1 MLRQQVVTA
10 LQTRRG
16 CVQSVM
22 SLQQHVVI
30 NWTGQMKLSRGN
42 HSVTEYYEE
51 SALME
56 LRIYTHTHT
65 HTHTHTWISTKQKGK
80 KFLKQLYRIFSS
92 DLFP

>member
-1 MLRQQVVTA
+1 
-10 LQTRRG
+10 
-16 CVQSVM
+16 
-22 SLQQHVVI
+22 
-30 NWTGQMKLSRGN
+30 MKLSRGN

-65 HTHTHTWISTKQKGK
+65 HTWISTKQKGK

>member
-65 HTHTHTWISTKQKGK
+65 HTHTHMDFNQTKRQKVS
-80 KFLKQLYRIFSS
+80 QTAVQNI
-92 DLFP
+92 